1 MEIAIGFIGALVCL
15 LVLISGCV
23 IGWHLKVMDDRHT
36 QRVTAA
42 ELSEKQKR
50 MLAEEQ
56 EAWRE
61 LYNYNVET
69 AYNLPVNQKLKKE

>member
-1 MEIAIGFIGALVCL
+1 MEFVIGFGGALVCL
-15 LVLISGCV
+15 LVMIGGV
-23 IGWHLKVMDDRHT
+23 AIGWHMKVLDEKRA
-36 QRVTAA
+36 QRVTAE

-69 AYNLPVNQKLKKE
+69 AYDLPVNQKLKKE